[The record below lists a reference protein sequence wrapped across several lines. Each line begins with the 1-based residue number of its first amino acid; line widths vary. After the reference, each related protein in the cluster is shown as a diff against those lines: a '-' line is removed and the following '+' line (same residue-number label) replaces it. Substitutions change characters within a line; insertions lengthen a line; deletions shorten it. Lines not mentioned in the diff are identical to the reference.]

1 MWLLGAF
8 YAVALLSTR
17 IYYRLHASGSPAP
30 PRGPALLVANH
41 PNALLDPL
49 LVMVAAR
56 RPVQF
61 LAKSP
66 LFSDPLIGWAVRAV
80 GALPVYRQQD
90 DATRVGLNEET
101 FHAVHQALADGAA
114 IGIFPEG
121 ISHHEPSLVTLKTGA
136 ARIAL
141 GAVPAIDGELPIVPV
156 GLVFESKGEFRSRA
170 FVVVGP
176 PVEWRDLAGRRPSDQ
191 SAVRELTQRIQ
202 RSLHQ
207 VTVNLKRH
215 EDAALI
221 AAATAIYAAEVEPAA
236 SSDVEAT
243 RRILAA
249 NALTQLTLDGD
260 EAATDMS
267 NRLRRH
273 MRTLDVLGLTP
284 SDLRRRR
291 DVRSAARWTARRLSP
306 LTLLTAV
313 TAAAGA
319 ALFWIPYRAAGWMA
333 GRGSSPDMVATRKLL
348 SGAGL
353 FIAWIIAL
361 ALAAGIALGWPAG
374 VIALILLPVL
384 ALKTLSYGER
394 WTAAARDVR
403 SFFVRR
409 FRPTPLEELR
419 DRQRCIA
426 RDLRSLYERV
436 SADAGTAQ
444 PD

>member
-8 YAVALLSTR
+8 YTVALLSTR
-17 IYYRLHASGSPAP
+17 IFYRLQVSGSPAP
-30 PRGPALLVANH
+30 RRGPVLLVANH

-56 RPVQF
+56 RPVRF

-80 GALPVYRQQD
+80 GALPVYRQSD
-90 DATRVGLNEET
+90 DASRVGLNQET
-101 FHAVHQALADGAA
+101 FRAVHGALEGGAA

-121 ISHHEPSLVTLKTGA
+121 ISHHEPALVALKTGA

-141 GAVPAIDGELPIVPV
+141 GAVPALDDGFPIVPI
-156 GLVFESKGEFRSRA
+156 GLVFESKGEFRSMA

-176 PVEWRDLAGRRPSDQ
+176 PVEWGDLAGAQPSDQ

-221 AAATAIYAAEVEPAA
+221 AAATAIYAVEVEPAA
-236 SSDVEAT
+236 SAEVEAA

-249 NALTQLTLDGD
+249 NALSQLTLDGD

-267 NRLRRH
+267 HRLRRH
-273 MRTLDVLGLTP
+273 MRTLAVLGMTP
-284 SDLRRRR
+284 ADVHRRR

-306 LTLLTAV
+306 LALLTAV

-319 ALFWIPYRAAGWMA
+319 ILFWIPYRAAGWMA

-348 SGAGL
+348 FGAGF

-361 ALAAGIALGWPAG
+361 ALAAGLALGWVAG
-374 VIALILLPVL
+374 LIALTLLPLL

-409 FRPTPLEELR
+409 FHPAALGELR
-419 DRQRCIA
+419 ERQRSIA
-426 RDLRSLYERV
+426 RDLHLLYERA
-436 SADAGTAQ
+436 SAEPATARA
-444 PD
+444 D